1 MVRSKKSIY
10 NINFRRKSIPKSR
23 FYCICYQTK
32 DFQNNTYK
40 KCPPL
45 ESKNEYSSF
54 WSLTMQCESSVIEEN
69 ANKMSYRQQAVIKDY
84 KSDHR
89 K

>member
-1 MVRSKKSIY
+1 
-10 NINFRRKSIPKSR
+10 
-23 FYCICYQTK
+23 
-32 DFQNNTYK
+32 
-40 KCPPL
+40 
-45 ESKNEYSSF
+45 
-54 WSLTMQCESSVIEEN
+54 MQCESSVIEEN